1 METTKGT
8 DTTKDIMQ
16 EWELE
21 VLEDMQRVLRTTG
34 ELVEGWEHRKQTL
47 IHQRNTIEGELRMI
61 NKKIEEQQAYSLS
74 LLEDKAEHLSNQ
86 LSSNLDKLREQKGD
100 FYDKF

>member
-1 METTKGT
+1 MEITKET
-8 DTTKDIMQ
+8 DTTKDIIQ
-16 EWELE
+16 EGELE
-21 VLEDMQRVLRTTG
+21 VLEDMQRVLRTTA

-47 IHQRNTIEGELRMI
+47 IHERNAIEEELRII

-86 LSSNLDKLREQKGD
+86 LSSNLDKLRG
-100 FYDKF
+100 

>member
-1 METTKGT
+1 MEITKET
-8 DTTKDIMQ
+8 DTTKDIIQ
-16 EWELE
+16 EGELE
-21 VLEDMQRVLRTTG
+21 VLEDMQRVLRTTA

-47 IHQRNTIEGELRMI
+47 IHERNAIEEELRII

-86 LSSNLDKLREQKGD
+86 LSSNLDKLRE
-100 FYDKF
+100 